1 MRASARS
8 VQRDLPPAL
17 LLCAAL
23 LIVGVGLSTLPG
35 PVFASA
41 AGLQQQAAAVVDSA
55 AARLER
61 GDLEGARQL
70 YQQVLDEQGDH
81 PGALIGMG
89 RVYLADRTG
98 AERALEFL
106 RRATAAD
113 PTNIGAH
120 YYRALAHLRLADTD
134 LGRDN
139 ANFALRELETV
150 LALDPS
156 HADARY
162 QLGRLLQDVLGE
174 GEEAVEAF
182 RTQVAANPSHLD
194 ARFELVKALMD
205 VGEWVDAIG
214 ESEALLAR
222 DEDYLG
228 VYPYLAAAHWKR
240 GDGEGAMGVFERYF
254 ERIDAREMGLYLDL
268 GLVLSSDEV
277 RGLEQLPAEGLRA
290 YWARY
295 WRTRDPDPQ
304 TDVNERLLEHYIRI
318 AYARIQ
324 FGQGRWPWDA
334 RGEFYVRYGEPTYR
348 SARGQPVAWGLVE
361 GDPDFLR
368 KKREH
373 QESIGMPSQ
382 LAQPSQFDAP
392 AFDPPP
398 GVPKWLVVTIADSIA
413 LENQFPPPGAER
425 LSLIEIWEQ
434 ASQMADRRSYGV
446 SSAAA
451 PERWVYLDR
460 GIDLA
465 FDDPTHRGNYLATGD
480 RSRMVVEQMEK
491 VMPTISEEEEK
502 IDRIDPMDSVTT
514 FRGPEGMTAVEYAFA
529 LLPDEFGSFRSVTGS
544 YATLDVEVGLYTEA
558 WEPVAETGPQRR
570 RLQTIPQV
578 SIRGIPLFVDATRI
592 EVEPGTYRL
601 TTLLLD
607 PVSGRRATAE
617 EVFELPDYSGDE
629 LMVSGVLPAASIRE
643 VGPGREGRF
652 IRNGLEVLPL
662 PGRAL
667 QLDQPLFIYYE
678 IYNLT
683 KDPIGATEY
692 EITYSVAEAPEEQA
706 LTTRLFQGVQR
717 LFGAGRR
724 RAVLSSTVSRSGIF
738 NDETAWLELD
748 MSRLPPDT
756 YILELTV
763 TDRLTGA
770 LARGALLFRTLPTP

>member
-1 MRASARS
+1 MRTSAGLIQKHLTAGLFVCVGMLTLMASSTRS
-8 VQRDLPPAL
+8 VSAGTFQQST
-17 LLCAAL
+17 AAL
-23 LIVGVGLSTLPG
+23 
-35 PVFASA
+35 
-41 AGLQQQAAAVVDSA
+41 VDSA
-55 AARLER
+55 GARLER
-61 GDLEGARQL
+61 GDLDEARRL
-70 YQQVLDEQGDH
+70 YQQVLDAEGDH

-89 RVYLADRTG
+89 RVFLADRAG

-113 PTNIGAH
+113 PTNVGAH
-120 YYRALAHLRLADTD
+120 YYRALAHLRLADSD

-139 ANFALRELETV
+139 ANFALRELEMV
-150 LALDPS
+150 LTLDPS
-156 HADARY
+156 HSDARY
-162 QLGRLLQDVLGE
+162 QLGQLLQNVFGE
-174 GEEAVEAF
+174 GEAAVDAF
-182 RTQVAANPSHLD
+182 RTQVAANPGHLD

-205 VGEWVDAIG
+205 IGEWVEAVG

-222 DEDYLG
+222 DDDYLG
-228 VYPYLAAAHWKR
+228 AYPYLAAAQWKR
-240 GDGEGAMGVFERYF
+240 EEPGESMAVFERYF
-254 ERIDAREMGLYLDL
+254 ERIDAQEMGLYMDL

-277 RGLEQLPAEGLRA
+277 RGLDQLPAQGLRA

-304 TDVNERLLEHYIRI
+304 TDVNERLLEHYIRV

-324 FGQGRWPWDA
+324 FGQGTWPWDD
-334 RGEFYVRYGEPTYR
+334 RGDFYVRYGEPTYR
-348 SARGQPVAWGLVE
+348 SARGQPVAWGMVE
-361 GDPDFLR
+361 DDPEFTR

-398 GVPKWLVVTIADSIA
+398 GVEKHLVVTIADSIWM
-413 LENQFPPPGAER
+413 ENQFPPPGGER
-425 LSLIEIWEQ
+425 LSIMEIWEQ
-434 ASQMADRRSYGV
+434 ASDMADRRSYGA
-446 SSAAA
+446 SSAATA
-451 PERWVYLDR
+451 ERWVYVDR
-460 GIDLA
+460 GIDLS
-465 FDDPTHRGNYLATGD
+465 FEDYTHRGDYGVTGD

-491 VMPTISEEEEK
+491 IIPTISEEEEK
-502 IDRIDPMDSVTT
+502 IDLIDPMDSVTT
-514 FRGPEGMTAVEYAFA
+514 FRGTDGKTAVEYAFA
-529 LLPDEFGSFRSVTGS
+529 LLPDEFGSFRSVTGT
-544 YATLDVEVGLYTEA
+544 YATLDVEVGLYTES
-558 WEPVAETGPQRR
+558 WEPVADTGPQRR

-592 EVEPGTYRL
+592 EVAPGTYRL

-607 PVSGRRATAE
+607 PVSGKRATAE
-617 EVFELPDYSGDE
+617 EMFELPDYSGSE
-629 LMVSGVLPAASIRE
+629 LMVSGILPAASVRE

-692 EITYSVAEAPEEQA
+692 EISYSVAEAPEERA

-724 RAVLSSTVSRSGIF
+724 RAVLTSAVPRSGIF

-748 MSRLPPDT
+748 LSQLPADT
-756 YILELTV
+756 YIVELTV
-763 TDRLTGA
+763 TDKLTGA
-770 LARGALLFRTLPTP
+770 VAQGALLFRTLPAPD